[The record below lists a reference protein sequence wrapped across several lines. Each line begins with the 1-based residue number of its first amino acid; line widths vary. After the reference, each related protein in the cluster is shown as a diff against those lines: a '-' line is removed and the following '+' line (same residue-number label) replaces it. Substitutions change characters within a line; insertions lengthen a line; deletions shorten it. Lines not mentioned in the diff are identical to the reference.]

1 MFRGDCKRRAQPDP
15 SMKLALFLTSLALPF
30 AAIAGDFPA
39 GSPAFASSF
48 AAATTAA
55 QASGKP
61 VVVVFSASWCPP
73 CQVMKNEVYPSAAV
87 KDFRNRFEW
96 AYLDIDE
103 PENAA
108 IAERFGVN
116 GIPHIQFLNQ
126 QGKSLGNQVG
136 STTPEEFAKRL
147 DKVLRKAG
155 PR

>member
-1 MFRGDCKRRAQPDP
+1 
-15 SMKLALFLTSLALPF
+15 MKLALFLTSLALPF

-61 VVVVFSASWCPP
+61 GVVVFSASWCPP
-73 CQVMKNEVYPSAAV
+73 CQAMKNEVYPSAAV
-87 KDFRNRFEW
+87 KEFRDQFEW

-108 IAERFGVN
+108 ASERFGVD
-116 GIPHIQFLNQ
+116 GIPHIQFLSKD
-126 QGKSLGNQVG
+126 GKNLGNQTG
-136 STTPEEFAKRL
+136 SSSPAEFAKRL

-155 PR
+155 QR